1 VSFALGDIRTM
12 SARCLVFC
20 FLTLLFFGCER
31 QPSVPAAVQG
41 LYSLNRSVRVYAGCT
56 IRLGDGVFAYVWF
69 TDALSDPKLKE
80 NPQCGHFILSGSDVA
95 LTFSDGHTSHL
106 LLTKESGGYM
116 LWQPDEYKQY
126 LSTHRIS
133 DSVLYQQK
141 H

>member
-1 VSFALGDIRTM
+1 MTS
-12 SARCLVFC
+12 
-20 FLTLLFFGCER
+20 LLLGCER
-31 QPSVPAAVQG
+31 QPSAPVAVQG
-41 LYSLNRSVRVYAGCT
+41 LYALNPNARAYAGCT

-106 LLTKESGGYM
+106 LLAKGAAGYM

-126 LSTHRIS
+126 LSTHQIPY
-133 DSVLYQQK
+133 SVLYQQK